1 MSKIKELQD
10 ELKTVFAG
18 RGVKILDVVVPLLI
32 FLTIN
37 PYLGMVPA
45 LGAAVGLAVMEIR

>member
-1 MSKIKELQD
+1 MSRIKELQD

-32 FLTIN
+32 FLAFN
-37 PYLGMVPA
+37 PFLD
-45 LGAAVGLAVMEIR
+45 